1 MRGGV
6 SHLVE
11 DSVDGLE
18 STTGLKLR
26 DATIGRTQDATAAA
40 QDKAGSIAQSVQE
53 RAAELH
59 KRVSGIAH
67 DVQAAFV
74 QHENPEAKLSPDA
87 PAGLLANSKGAEDST
102 KDIKQKVE
110 EAVQDVRTQTASTL
124 GVAKGTKLGHAPSQ
138 WRGILMFLQMV
149 PEKVD
154 PKNEETRR
162 LV

>member
-1 MRGGV
+1 MRAQYASMRGGV

-26 DATIGRTQDATAAA
+26 DATIGRAQDTTAAA

-59 KRVSGIAH
+59 KRAADIAQ
-67 DVQAAFV
+67 DVQAAFG
-74 QHENPEAKLSPDA
+74 QQEKPQAKLSPDA
-87 PAGLLANSKGAEDST
+87 PAGILAKSKVPEDST

-110 EAVQDVRTQTASTL
+110 EVVEDVRTEAATAL
-124 GVAKGTKLGHAPSQ
+124 GVAKGT
-138 WRGILMFLQMV
+138 
-149 PEKVD
+149 
-154 PKNEETRR
+154 
-162 LV
+162 